1 MLRQHQEPT
10 GSAIE
15 TIAVRADG
23 IEFPATLLPSLW
35 GHSSEQG
42 YAAIIRDISVR
53 KALEREREHART
65 FLDSVVANLPAMLFV
80 RMSTLALI
88 LWSTMPGKR
97 SSDAVHQT

>member
-1 MLRQHQEPT
+1 
-10 GSAIE
+10 
-15 TIAVRADG
+15 VRADG

-88 LWSTMPGKR
+88 LWSTMPGKGHR
-97 SSDAVHQT
+97 TQCIRHDRRHRPGAISRIWRRL